1 MPSWSAGSMAVNGSA
16 RVCSRRSSS
25 LLSTPLRRRGSFFR
39 MARNLSPR
47 EFLERR
53 AAGES
58 LTLLDV
64 REDWEIALAPVPS
77 EHLHIPMPE
86 ISQRLGELDARQET
100 VVICR
105 SGGRSAQVAEF
116 LLARGFSSVSN
127 LAGGILA
134 WSRDLD

>member
-1 MPSWSAGSMAVNGSA
+1 MQ
-16 RVCSRRSSS
+16 
-25 LLSTPLRRRGSFFR
+25 LRYRGSYSK
-39 MARNLSPR
+39 MVKELSPR

-53 AAGES
+53 AGGAS

-77 EHLHIPMPE
+77 EHVHIPMPE
-86 ISQRLGELDARQET
+86 IQQRLGELDAQKET

-116 LLARGFSSVSN
+116 LAARGFTSVFN

-134 WSRDLD
+134 WSRDLDPKIPQY

>member
-1 MPSWSAGSMAVNGSA
+1 MQ
-16 RVCSRRSSS
+16 
-25 LLSTPLRRRGSFFR
+25 LRCRGSYSK
-39 MARNLSPR
+39 MVKDLSPR

-53 AAGES
+53 AGGDS

-64 REDWEIALAPVPS
+64 REDWEVALAPVPS
-77 EHLHIPMPE
+77 EHLHIRMPE
-86 ISQRLGELDARQET
+86 ISQRLRELDAQQET

-116 LLARGFSSVSN
+116 LAAQGFRSVFN

-134 WSRDLD
+134 WSRDVDPRIPQY